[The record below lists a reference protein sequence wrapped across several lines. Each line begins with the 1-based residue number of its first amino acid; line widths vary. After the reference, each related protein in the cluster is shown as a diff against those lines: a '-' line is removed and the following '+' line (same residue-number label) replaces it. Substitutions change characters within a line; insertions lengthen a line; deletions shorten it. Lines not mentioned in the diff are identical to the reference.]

1 MATCRAD
8 FVWWSSNRTIISM
21 KNGISIRLNRST
33 DNDDRYVV
41 ISGDDNQP
49 ESPYL
54 FSSDSLISSAISRNM
69 RGVISKTEIINK
81 ITKRKKVFSV
91 ENNVSFDKLVHIMS
105 LWEKAGFRPHSN
117 SFNLFIFFVDNDL
130 KALSLNSLG
139 LLLNFLGIVSFWNMT
154 KPMPELPFRF
164 CLIKLLTSV

>member
-1 MATCRAD
+1 MKKKFLFKMATCRAD

-105 LWEKAGFRPHSN
+105 L
-117 SFNLFIFFVDNDL
+117 
-130 KALSLNSLG
+130 
-139 LLLNFLGIVSFWNMT
+139 
-154 KPMPELPFRF
+154 
-164 CLIKLLTSV
+164 